1 MKKSVLLISI
11 LVLFLFPVIAA
22 QLNNTQV
29 TNGFACLNTKIGD
42 CSALSIG
49 EQIFTSLADGKCTS
63 LIAGSS
69 NNGCWPSN
77 SCDIKTTAQAVLALQ
92 NSGLSTSQSL
102 SWLTSQETK
111 TSDINW
117 FMQINTNSNASC
129 TVSYSGGTPTITI
142 NPDRTLSITSDNC
155 LSVSPSGDWL
165 SISPNCFGTPFT
177 ITCNQAFT
185 TTNLYQRQNYP
196 TIYVSSSSNSAS
208 SGGKVTDVVNS
219 SCFGSGNSCNYEATL
234 WASLALNSVGA
245 STSSFLP
252 YLTAEASDTTNQQY
266 LPYSFLYALTSSS
279 DYLNT
284 LLSEQ
289 KTVNTGG
296 NTQNYWDQSSPY
308 GPYYDTALA
317 LLPLE
322 SQNPQEK
329 SNAIDWLM
337 NTQGSDGCWDSI
349 LDTAFVLYSLSGSTV
364 QHTSTIDCIS
374 AGNYCI
380 AGVVNCQQAGGTVIQ
395 GDSCTNTLS
404 VCCTKNV
411 IAPLCASQ
419 NGVFCTSGQSCSGQ
433 IESASDTI
441 SGKTCCVG
449 GSCSNPVLTQSACE
463 SSGGSCQ
470 SSCNN
475 NQQSLSQTCALTSE
489 VCCIT
494 QQGSNTIWIWIL
506 LILIVLVLIGIL
518 FRKKLRV
525 LWFRIKSKFTKG
537 GGKPQPGYQPRP
549 PFPPRP
555 PMSFQR
561 RPLPPQ
567 PPRQQQKPS
576 EINDVLKKLKEI
588 GK

>member
-1 MKKSVLLISI
+1 MKKSVLLIII
-11 LVLFLFPVIAA
+11 LALFLFPLVSS

-29 TNGFACLNTKIGD
+29 TNGFSCLNTQVGD
-42 CSALSIG
+42 CTALSIG

-69 NNGCWPSN
+69 NNGCWPSG

-102 SWLTSQETK
+102 TWLTSQELP

-129 TVSYSGGTPTITI
+129 TISYSGDTPTVTI
-142 NPDRTLSITSDNC
+142 NSDKTLSITSDNC

-165 SISPNCFGTPFT
+165 SVSPNCFGTPFT
-177 ITCNQAFT
+177 VTCNQAFT

-208 SGGKVTDVVNS
+208 SGSKITDTVNS
-219 SCFGSGNSCNYEATL
+219 SCFGSGTCNYEATL
-234 WASLALNSVGA
+234 WASLALNSLGQ
-245 STSSFLP
+245 SISSFLP
-252 YLTAEASDTTNQQY
+252 YLTAEASDTANQQY

-289 KTVNTGG
+289 VTVNTGG
-296 NTQNYWDQSSPY
+296 NTQNYWDQGSSY

-317 LLPLE
+317 LLPLQ

-337 NTQGSDGCWDSI
+337 STQGSNGCWDSI
-349 LDTAFVLYSLSGSTV
+349 LDTAFILYSLSGSTV

-374 AGNYCI
+374 SEDYCI
-380 AGVVNCQQAGGTVIQ
+380 SGVNCQQVGGNVLQGYNCAGTI
-395 GDSCTNTLS
+395 N
-404 VCCTKNV
+404 VCCSKNIV
-411 IAPLCASQ
+411 TPQCAAQ
-419 NGVFCTSGQSCSGQ
+419 NGVFCTSGQTCSGQ

-441 SGKTCCVG
+441 SGNSCCVS
-449 GSCSNPVLTQSACE
+449 GSCTNAALTSSACALA
-463 SSGGSCQ
+463 GGICQ
-470 SSCNN
+470 NTCNN
-475 NQQSLSQTCALTSE
+475 NQQASGEACALSSEICCKTS
-489 VCCIT
+489 
-494 QQGSNTIWIWIL
+494 QGSNTAWIWIL

-537 GGKPQPGYQPRP
+537 GGKPQPYQPRP

-555 PMSFQR
+555 PMNFQR
-561 RPLPPQ
+561 RPMPPQ
-567 PPRQQQKPS
+567 PQRQQQKPS